1 MRLRV
6 FHGRNASLALTAVRE
21 ALGEDAVV
29 LSTRRVG
36 GGVEVTAALDLAEPE
51 LIEPEPEP
59 PPPELARHNLSPGL
73 GNAFPGPDLAAA
85 LGARLAFAP
94 LPQDRPIMLVGPPGA
109 GKTLTCAKLAARA
122 KMAGQALAEAGGRV
136 GLVDGDLG
144 LANVDVQLGLDPRHD
159 LGDVLAGRCSAEA
172 AMLRHSAGFSVLP
185 GRSGSAALA
194 RLGGAALGGLTAT
207 LRELPLDW
215 LVLDLGAGIGTAQRD
230 MAAMADLLIVVA
242 TEEPTSLTDAY
253 AVLKLHR
260 RDAPGARA
268 GLVVNMAAQPG
279 RVHAALDAACRG
291 FLGHGLPL
299 LGAVRRDP
307 RVPAAIRAQ
316 APLLTR
322 FPNTQ
327 AAEDLR
333 RLAAVLLGQE

>member
-1 MRLRV
+1 MSPPRLIV
-6 FHGRNASLALTAVRE
+6 IAS
-21 ALGEDAVV
+21 GK
-29 LSTRRVG
+29 
-36 GGVEVTAALDLAEPE
+36 GGV
-51 LIEPEPEP
+51 
-59 PPPELARHNLSPGL
+59 
-73 GNAFPGPDLAAA
+73 
-85 LGARLAFAP
+85 
-94 LPQDRPIMLVGPPGA
+94 
-109 GKTLTCAKLAARA
+109 GKTCLAIGLA
-122 KMAGQALAEAGGRV
+122 QALAEAGGRV
-136 GLVDGDLG
+136 ALVDGDLG
-144 LANVDVQLGLDPRHD
+144 LANVDVQLGLDPRRD
-159 LGDVLAGRCSAEA
+159 LGDVLAGRCTAEA
-172 AMLRHSAGFSVLP
+172 ALVRHAAGFSVLP

-194 RLGGAALGGLTAT
+194 RLDGAT
-207 LRELPLDW
+207 LRGIDAALRALPLDW
-215 LVLDLGAGIGTAQRD
+215 LVLDLGAGIGATQRD

-268 GLVVNMAAQPG
+268 GLLVNMAAQPG

-291 FLGHGLPL
+291 FLGEGLPL

-322 FPNTQ
+322 HPNTP

-333 RLAAVLLGQE
+333 RLAAALVEERQAAGTVIHQT